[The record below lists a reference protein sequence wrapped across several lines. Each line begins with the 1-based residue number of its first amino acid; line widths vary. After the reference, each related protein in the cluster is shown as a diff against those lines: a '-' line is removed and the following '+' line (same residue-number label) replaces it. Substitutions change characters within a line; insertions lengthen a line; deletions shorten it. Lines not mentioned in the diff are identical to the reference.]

1 MQPGPADVPSPAP
14 SAQDPVAG
22 APGPR
27 CPNCAAP
34 GAGRF
39 CSACGQEQRALRVPF
54 RRVLGEALDEAL
66 SLDSR
71 LARTLPAL
79 FLHPGAATQAWREG
93 RRASFT
99 SPTKLYLLASFV
111 FFLALALAGGLPVRI
126 GAGSGAGVTSSPASP
141 HPVNVGAG
149 SLAELRTSGRV
160 GAAFADHLERLSAL
174 PAEEADR
181 RIGSALSGHAA
192 QAMFVLVP
200 VMALVLK
207 LLHLRRGVY
216 FTEHLTLAVHA
227 QTVTFALLLP
237 GVIASSPRLTLLGL
251 AAAGL
256 HLLAAMRRVYGAGW
270 VATLARWSALS
281 LAWVIAVS
289 LAVIASTAAAVLTA

>member
-1 MQPGPADVPSPAP
+1 MQPGPA
-14 SAQDPVAG
+14 
-22 APGPR
+22 

-34 GAGRF
+34 VAGRF

-54 RRVLGEALDEAL
+54 RRVLAEALDEAL

-79 FLHPGAATQAWREG
+79 FVHPGAATQAWREG

-111 FFLALALAGGLPVRI
+111 FFLALALSGGLPVRL
-126 GAGSGAGVTSSPASP
+126 GSGSGAGVTSSGRSP
-141 HPVNVGAG
+141 HPVNVGPG
-149 SLAELRTSGRV
+149 SLAELRASGRI
-160 GAAFADHLERLSAL
+160 GAAFADHLERLAAL

-207 LLHLRRGVY
+207 LLHVRRGVY

-237 GVIASSPRLTLLGL
+237 GVIAGSPRLTLLGL
-251 AAAGL
+251 AAGGL
-256 HLLAAMRRVYGAGW
+256 HLLVAMRRVYGAGW
-270 VATLARWSALS
+270 IATAARWSALS